1 MYILSLFLMSTTG
14 MIQLC
19 LSDSSSGITLEP
31 LVTYEID
38 ADKFDL
44 VVPRFM
50 DFDHEDNLYILD
62 TSIKKVHVWDDKGVY
77 QTSFGGEGEGPGE
90 LMLSTP
96 VGDLAVFKDE
106 IIIVDE
112 STAKIHFFDLKT
124 HQFERTMTRPSDL
137 NRIFLYRTKNNLFV
151 LDVSASKKRQRILKI
166 NSQFQIE
173 KVMIERPLNTWEYKE
188 NNSYIFRPLANR
200 LLVQSNQDHLF
211 IFESRHNKVYVFDA
225 SGEQVRVLT
234 VPVILHDLDQ
244 DAFTEN
250 SLDARSF
257 PGASVELPDKDNAID
272 SIFLLND
279 VLLVAHV
286 DKANHNIDGKAY
298 DYQFNDVGDFKAG
311 FGELFHYEGF
321 HGRLVLIGLDESG
334 AYRINTYK
342 AARSL

>member
-1 MYILSLFLMSTTG
+1 MYILSMFLMSVTG
-14 MIQLC
+14 IIQLC
-19 LSDSSSGITLEP
+19 MSGGSMGVSLKP

-62 TSIKKVHVWDDKGVY
+62 TSVKKVHVWDEKGVY
-77 QTSFGGEGEGPGE
+77 QTSFGKEGEGPGE

-112 STAKIHFFDLKT
+112 STSKIHFFDLET
-124 HQFERTMTRPSDL
+124 HQYKRTMSRPSDL
-137 NRIFLYRTKNNLFV
+137 NRIFLYRTKNSLFV

-166 NSQFQIE
+166 NPKFQIE

-188 NNSYIFRPLANR
+188 NDSYILRPFANR

-211 IFESRHNKVYVFDA
+211 IFESRDNKVYVFDA
-225 SGEQVRVLT
+225 SGEQVKVLT
-234 VPVILHDLDQ
+234 VPVMLRDLDQ
-244 DAFTEN
+244 DAYAEN
-250 SLDARSF
+250 SLDARAF

-272 SIFLLND
+272 SVFVLDD

-286 DKANHNIDGKAY
+286 DKANYNLSGKAY

-311 FGELFHYEGF
+311 FGDLFHYEGF